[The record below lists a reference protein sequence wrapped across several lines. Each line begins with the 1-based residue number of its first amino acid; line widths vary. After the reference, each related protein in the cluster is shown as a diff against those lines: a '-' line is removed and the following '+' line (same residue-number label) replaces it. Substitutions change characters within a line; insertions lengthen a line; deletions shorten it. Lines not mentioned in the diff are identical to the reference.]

1 MSEPEKEIVAAPDV
15 EEVEP
20 IKDVKSSV
28 HIGDEDFSTEVIGSA
43 TWGEVFQTC
52 CVHSGTEWLHI
63 AVGLTGV
70 CFFLYFF
77 LFSLE
82 LLGTS
87 AKIVGGCSAGE
98 VLGDDTNPIGA
109 LMIGVLGTVLLQS
122 SSTTTS
128 IIVGLAGSGLSVKT
142 GIYMVFGANIGT
154 TVTNTIVAMGQ
165 MGDADQLER
174 AFAGATV
181 HDVFNY
187 MSVIIILPLEIV
199 THYLYYLTK
208 AMVSG
213 VTTEKDDKWEG
224 PIKKIVSPL
233 AAKIIKANKDIIK
246 GIANYELDPTAK
258 GAIPNCDAQYNDPD
272 GHCQGLEVN
281 YSNCRSGAGLITC
294 DKNTGDCPLFFNEF
308 STQKEDETS
317 GGVCLFISLVMLVI
331 CLIGMVTLLQ
341 RMLMGM
347 STRIIYKATNLHP
360 ILSIIVGCG
369 VTMIVQSSSITT
381 SVLTPL
387 CGLGVVRLEVMLPLT
402 LGANIGTT
410 ITGILASLVTDGTD
424 SLQVALAHLFFNLSG
439 ILLFYPLPVTRNF
452 ILDTARKLGKIC
464 KIYRFFPVLYILF
477 FFFML
482 PAIFIGISFLFEE
495 GTAGY
500 EALGTLIVIFMVLAI
515 TYSIYWYNKKDG
527 KAKAIAF
534 MENRQLRNDTTKNL
548 PQDMELLKSE
558 IARLKAHTGLV
569 EEGPASEED

>member
-1 MSEPEKEIVAAPDV
+1 
-15 EEVEP
+15 
-20 IKDVKSSV
+20 
-28 HIGDEDFSTEVIGSA
+28 
-43 TWGEVFQTC
+43 
-52 CVHSGTEWLHI
+52 
-63 AVGLTGV
+63 
-70 CFFLYFF
+70 
-77 LFSLE
+77 
-82 LLGTS
+82 
-87 AKIVGGCSAGE
+87 
-98 VLGDDTNPIGA
+98 
-109 LMIGVLGTVLLQS
+109 
-122 SSTTTS
+122 
-128 IIVGLAGSGLSVKT
+128 
-142 GIYMVFGANIGT
+142 
-154 TVTNTIVAMGQ
+154 
-165 MGDADQLER
+165 
-174 AFAGATV
+174 
-181 HDVFNY
+181 
-187 MSVIIILPLEIV
+187 
-199 THYLYYLTK
+199 
-208 AMVSG
+208 
-213 VTTEKDDKWEG
+213 
-224 PIKKIVSPL
+224 
-233 AAKIIKANKDIIK
+233 
-246 GIANYELDPTAK
+246 
-258 GAIPNCDAQYNDPD
+258 
-272 GHCQGLEVN
+272 
-281 YSNCRSGAGLITC
+281 
-294 DKNTGDCPLFFNEF
+294 
-308 STQKEDETS
+308 
-317 GGVCLFISLVMLVI
+317 
-331 CLIGMVTLLQ
+331 
-341 RMLMGM
+341 MGM

-495 GTAGY
+495 GTTGY